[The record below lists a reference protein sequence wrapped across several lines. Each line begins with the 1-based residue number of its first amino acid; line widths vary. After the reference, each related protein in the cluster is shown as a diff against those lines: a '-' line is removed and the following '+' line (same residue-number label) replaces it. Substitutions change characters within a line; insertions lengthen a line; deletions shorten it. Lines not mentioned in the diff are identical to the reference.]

1 MRAFLLLAILAGC
14 APGPGPVGPG
24 STPEEIALACDA
36 GDLDACM
43 MAARAR
49 SQGYEAAM
57 LVN

>member
-1 MRAFLLLAILAGC
+1 MRAVLLLVLLLAGC
-14 APGPGPVGPG
+14 GPGPVGPG
-24 STPEEIALACDA
+24 SSAEEISQACDA

-57 LVN
+57 LVY